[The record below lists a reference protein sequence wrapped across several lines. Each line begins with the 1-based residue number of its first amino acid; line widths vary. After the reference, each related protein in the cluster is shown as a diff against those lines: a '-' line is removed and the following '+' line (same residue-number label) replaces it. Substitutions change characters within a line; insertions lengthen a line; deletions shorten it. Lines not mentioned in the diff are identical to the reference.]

1 MSKVSYKDQ
10 QVTVVG
16 TRASPDKPLKMVVKA
31 GAYEI
36 VLDKVGG
43 EAPSPIEY
51 LLASHAGCINIVGE
65 IVAKDMNIKIS
76 DLKVEIVGVFN
87 PSKLMTGV
95 GERAG
100 YREISVKVFVKSE
113 ASAETLREW
122 FSKIRERCPIED
134 NLANPTPI
142 KSEIVKL

>member
-1 MSKVSYKDQ
+1 
-10 QVTVVG
+10 
-16 TRASPDKPLKMVVKA
+16 MVVKA

-36 VLDKVGG
+36 TLDKIGG

-51 LLASHAGCINIVGE
+51 LLASYAGCLNIVGE
-65 IVAKDMNIKIS
+65 IVAEEMKLKIS
-76 DLKVEIVGVFN
+76 DLKVEIAGVYN

-100 YREISVKVFVKSE
+100 YKELSVKVFVKSNADLE
-113 ASAETLREW
+113 VLNEWLRR
-122 FSKIRERCPIED
+122 IRERCPVED
-134 NLANPTPI
+134 NLTNPTPI